1 MIAKN
6 KILLVTIVMLI
17 AAIAEVSVTAYLVEK
32 LGIVNLVTVYIVTT
46 VIGLFFIWIS
56 RFRKREMLTA
66 MKKADWEAMSDKIKS
81 APEDPQ
87 VQYYGKVGILI
98 GLFFWALILII
109 IPGLVTDGLG
119 LMMLIFWST
128 SPIVRNFDPGYEP

>member
-1 MIAKN
+1 
-6 KILLVTIVMLI
+6 ML
-17 AAIAEVSVTAYLVEK
+17 S
-32 LGIVNLVTVYIVTT
+32 
-46 VIGLFFIWIS
+46 
-56 RFRKREMLTA
+56 A
-66 MKKADWEAMSDKIKS
+66 MKKADWEAMSNKIKS

-119 LMMLIFWST
+119 LMMLIFWAT